1 MVCKRIDYK
10 ALIVIFRQCGN
21 YRGHRIYDSGALR
34 IQSDTVIERKPS
46 AAGSR
51 EIISPGPTPWTAL
64 KCRASVP
71 SLLQGR
77 FDRNAGRNTQ
87 QLSYLGLEKILTA
100 FAAVSKRNRGMS
112 VRSLP

>member
-34 IQSDTVIERKPS
+34 IQSDTVIERKPT

-51 EIISPGPTPWTAL
+51 EIISPGPNTVDGIEMP
-64 KCRASVP
+64 
-71 SLLQGR
+71 R
-77 FDRNAGRNTQ
+77 FC
-87 QLSYLGLEKILTA
+87 A
-100 FAAVSKRNRGMS
+100 FASPGS
-112 VRSLP
+112 LRSECGA

>member
-34 IQSDTVIERKPS
+34 IQSDTVIERKPT

-51 EIISPGPTPWTAL
+51 EIISPGPNTVDGVEMP
-64 KCRASVP
+64 
-71 SLLQGR
+71 R
-77 FDRNAGRNTQ
+77 FC
-87 QLSYLGLEKILTA
+87 A
-100 FAAVSKRNRGMS
+100 FASPGS
-112 VRSLP
+112 LRSECGA